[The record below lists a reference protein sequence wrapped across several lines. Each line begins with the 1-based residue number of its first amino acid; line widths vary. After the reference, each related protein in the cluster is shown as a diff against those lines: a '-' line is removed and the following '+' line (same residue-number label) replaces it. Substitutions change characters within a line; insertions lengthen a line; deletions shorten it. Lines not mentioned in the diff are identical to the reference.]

1 MATKLKLTQLEKIE
15 TGIVAL
21 LKEHLGSDYLIDVF
35 PDRPGDFDMGR
46 ANKAALVQYTGSTY
60 AAPDGTK
67 SGWQQRSPGFAVHL
81 QLRALGHG
89 LQGPR
94 EVEQVRFA
102 LQAAKI
108 EGAELRLVRDGIA
121 DQDEDFWR
129 YVIEVACTIPAVPRP
144 HNAPAPLMTDF
155 QKEGA

>member
-1 MATKLKLTQLEKIE
+1 MSTKLKPTQLEKIE
-15 TGIVAL
+15 AGIVAL
-21 LKEHLGSDYLIDVF
+21 LKDNLGAGYLIDIF
-35 PDRPGDFDMGR
+35 PDRPGDFDMGK

-67 SGWQQRSPGFAVHL
+67 SGWQQRSPSFAVHL
-81 QLRALGHG
+81 QLRTLGYAMRG
-89 LQGPR
+89 TR

-102 LQAAKI
+102 LQAANI

-121 DQDEDFWR
+121 DQDEHFWR

-144 HNAPAPLMTDF
+144 KHVPAPLMTDF

>member
-1 MATKLKLTQLEKIE
+1 MSTKLKPTALEKIE
-15 TGIVAL
+15 AGIVAL

-35 PDRPGDFDMGR
+35 PDRPGDFDMGK
-46 ANKAALVQYTGSTY
+46 ANKAALVQYTGSNY

-67 SGWQQRSPGFAVHL
+67 SGWQQRSPSFAIHL
-81 QLRALGHG
+81 QLRTLGHAMRG
-89 LQGPR
+89 TR

-102 LQAAKI
+102 LQAANI

-121 DQDEDFWR
+121 DQDESFWR

-144 HNAPAPLMTDF
+144 QNAPTALMTDF
-155 QKEGA
+155 SKQGA